1 MPLNMNS
8 TNIKNAISGAHEN
21 KFTAAIRKQ
30 VVPGCSLEKAIMTT
44 TTHQIE
50 ASRLVYTTGEAA
62 ALLNVS
68 PKSIY
73 RLIQRS
79 KLRCMASV
87 RHKRIPRSEI
97 ERFIREELK

>member
-1 MPLNMNS
+1 MYLNMNS
-8 TNIKNAISGAHEN
+8 MNIKNAISEAHEN

-30 VVPGCSLEKAIMTT
+30 GVPGYSLEKAIMTL
-44 TTHQIE
+44 TTHQTE

-68 PKSIY
+68 QKSIY

-79 KLRCMASV
+79 KLRCIASV
-87 RHKRIPRSEI
+87 RHKRIPRSEL
-97 ERFIREELK
+97 ERFVRDELK